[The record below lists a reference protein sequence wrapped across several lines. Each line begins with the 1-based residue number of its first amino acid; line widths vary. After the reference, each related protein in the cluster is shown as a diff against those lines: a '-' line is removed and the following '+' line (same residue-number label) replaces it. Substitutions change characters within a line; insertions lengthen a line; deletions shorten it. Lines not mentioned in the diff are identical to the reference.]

1 MATKPHWLCRTRSRL
16 LDPFCFRRKWVMRST
31 IDRFIVDNKLRSTG
45 QELVAKLRE
54 ESMMKRIRLRFMR
67 EYRRWMD
74 VPETID
80 QLIEATLKDG
90 R

>member
-1 MATKPHWLCRTRSRL
+1 
-16 LDPFCFRRKWVMRST
+16 MRST